1 MLQAKNILLRA
12 LEPEDLSFLYRLEND
27 TNIWE
32 VSATLTPY
40 SKFVLK
46 DYLANSHKDIYEV
59 KQLRLV
65 IETID
70 TLKTI
75 GFIDLFDFDPKNK
88 RVGVGIIISSEENKQ
103 KGYATESLSL
113 VIEYVFNQL
122 LVHQIHATITDG
134 NIASIGLFEKLGFK
148 KYGVKKDWLA
158 TKDKYE
164 DVFLYQLI
172 SE

>member
-1 MLQAKNILLRA
+1 MLQSKNIILRA

-27 TNIWE
+27 SNIWE
-32 VSATLTPY
+32 VSATLAPY

-70 TLKTI
+70 TSKTI

-88 RVGVGIIISSEENKQ
+88 RVGVGIIIDSEENKQ

-122 LVHQIHATITDG
+122 LVHQIHATIADG

-158 TKDKYE
+158 TKDKYK

>member
-1 MLQAKNILLRA
+1 MLQTENILLRA
-12 LEPEDLSFLYRLEND
+12 LEPEDLSFLYKLEND
-27 TNIWE
+27 STIWE
-32 VSATLTPY
+32 VSSTLTPY

-65 IETID
+65 IVSIITSE
-70 TLKTI
+70 TI
-75 GFIDLFDFDPKNK
+75 GFIDLFDFDPKNR
-88 RVGVGIIISSEENKQ
+88 RVGVGIIIASEENKQ
-103 KGYATESLSL
+103 KGYAAESLSL
-113 VIEYVFNQL
+113 VIDYVFNQL
-122 LVHQIHATITDG
+122 LVHQVHATITDS

-158 TKDKYE
+158 TKGEYK